1 MLLFRP
7 GLNSPKQRQRL
18 PVPHPCLSLL
28 WPWPTLVLLVLFVLF
43 ALPVYAGILALPT
56 PGHWLAACPPPI
68 VLCYGCIS
76 AQFIHPESVA
86 GLFPIPGRVQGFTSA
101 CSIAPPL
108 GKPHARR
115 VNPKRPNS
123 PPNKSLLAAV
133 QKRALFHHFS
143 PLEPLVH
150 SPSVSKPVLKFIF
163 VCYFPPPLWENPYAR
178 HMRSNWPIFAQKV
191 ASGRK

>member
-43 ALPVYAGILALPT
+43 AFPVCAGILALPT
-56 PGHWLAACPPPI
+56 PGHWLAACPPPNRSLLW
-68 VLCYGCIS
+68 VYFC
-76 AQFIHPESVA
+76 SVYPS
-86 GLFPIPGRVQGFTSA
+86 GIRSWPIPHPREGSGIHECMFY
-101 CSIAPPL
+101 CPPL

-178 HMRSNWPIFAQKV
+178 HMRSNWPILAQKV